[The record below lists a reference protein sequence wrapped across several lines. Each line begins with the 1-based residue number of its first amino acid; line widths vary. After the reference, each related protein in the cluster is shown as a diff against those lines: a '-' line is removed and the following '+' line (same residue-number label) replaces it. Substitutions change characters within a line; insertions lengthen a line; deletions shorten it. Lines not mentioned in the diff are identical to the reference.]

1 MKRDSIGWYNIT
13 LHALLAVFAILVLV
27 FASENRR
34 LKAAPMDNPRAD
46 LLAAGDPL
54 PTVLVNELDGSVSEL
69 SFDSQDQET
78 IAMFFTTTCGICRD
92 NLGNWL
98 DLYKR
103 LGADHNFVAI
113 GIDDPEEVRTYAAR
127 NSLPFRVVTPVNRPE
142 FVKQFKV
149 KGVPQTVLA
158 SADGRIR
165 KVQLGRL
172 RDW

>member
-1 MKRDSIGWYNIT
+1 MKRLSLGWYNVT
-13 LHALLAVFAILVLV
+13 LHVLLAVFAISVLLL
-27 FASENRR
+27 ASENRR
-34 LKAAPMDNPRAD
+34 LKAAPSAD

-69 SFDSQDQET
+69 SFDSQGQET
-78 IAMFFTTTCGICRD
+78 IAMFFTTTCGICQD

-98 DLYKR
+98 DLYER

-113 GIDDPEEVRTYAAR
+113 GLDHPEAVRTYAAR
-127 NSLPFRVVTPVNRPE
+127 KSLPFRVVTPVNRPE
-142 FVKQFKV
+142 FVEQFKV
-149 KGVPQTVLA
+149 RGVPQTVLA

-165 KVQLGRL
+165 KIQRGRL